1 MTFTPSGDDNGGS
14 GIDTCQAAVVYNG
27 PDTNSGSVT
36 RTCTDKAGNTG
47 SDTASFKYDATA
59 PTVSVT
65 PDRPADSGGYYNP
78 R

>member
-1 MTFTPSGDDNGGS
+1 M
-14 GIDTCQAAVVYNG
+14 DTCQAAVVYNG

-65 PDRPADSGGYYNP
+65 PDRPGLIRVAITTLGDFHA
-78 R
+78 